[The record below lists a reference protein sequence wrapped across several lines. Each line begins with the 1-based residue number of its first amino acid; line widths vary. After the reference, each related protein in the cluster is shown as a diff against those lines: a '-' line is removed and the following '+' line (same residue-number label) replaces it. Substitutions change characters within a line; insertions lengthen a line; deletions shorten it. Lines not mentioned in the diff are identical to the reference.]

1 MSYEANE
8 LVARR
13 VDPGSLPLHRSSM
26 TGPLSAR
33 ITRNPL
39 AFETSRGDDV
49 LTGLPGQ
56 SGALKE
62 LLHGTASSS
71 PYLAGLMRREAT
83 WLEDVLTQAP
93 ETAFQALLDGLSDA
107 PSAKHTMI
115 LRQAK
120 RRAAL
125 LIALCDL
132 GGVWTGAETTQALTQ
147 LADRALDIGLTGLV
161 DAEISRGKL
170 PGQGAN
176 DVISA
181 GGMVIVAMGKMG
193 AFELNY
199 SSDID
204 LICLFDQDR
213 YDKRD
218 VMTARAAFI
227 SLTRRLMAL
236 MSDMTGDGYVFRTDL
251 RLRPDPSVTPVCIA
265 MDAAERYYESIGR
278 GWERAAHIKAR
289 AAVGDIASGEAYL
302 DRLTPFV
309 WRKHLDF
316 VALRESEEMRQR
328 IRAHKGLLGEM
339 QVEGHNI
346 KLGVG
351 GIREI
356 EFFTQTHQMISGGR
370 DPSLRTRRTDEGL
383 RALANAG
390 WVPRGDA
397 EALAHLYWQHRRI
410 EHGTQMIQ
418 DAQTHTLPSDVDG
431 IKRLSYLLGEGDVDR
446 FRIDLLDRLR
456 ETVSLT
462 ERFFAPPENSP
473 RTRPEPELSN
483 YSKDIIAAWRRYPA
497 LRSQKAVEIFER
509 LKPEILSKLNRAS
522 NPEEALLQF
531 DGFLSG
537 LPAGVQLFTLFE
549 ARPQLIDLI
558 VDICATAPALAR
570 YLSRN
575 SAVFDAVIGG
585 DFFADWPGA
594 EVLAK
599 QLHSV
604 LDHAGQGVGDYERQL
619 DAARRWRKEWHFRI
633 GVHHLRGLITG
644 AEAARQYS
652 ELADAV
658 VQAILPCVVAD
669 FASRHGLPPGRGA
682 AVVGLGSLGAQR
694 LAATSDLDLIMIYDA
709 NGVETSDGPRPL
721 ASVMYYARLTKALV
735 TALSA
740 PMSEGIAYEV
750 DMRLRPSGRQGPV
763 ATALPGFESYQRH
776 DAWTWEHLALTRARV
791 LACTTDPSLGDD
803 IAAIRRDV
811 LEGPKDRP
819 KILQD
824 VVDMRTRLF
833 AAKPGDGVW
842 DAKAGPG
849 KITDI
854 ELLAQVGALL
864 AGDASQDPFAQLHAA
879 KVSGLIDER
888 ARAHLA
894 SCLDMLDALNQ
905 ASRLLGERGLDIDKT
920 GQGGL
925 ELLYQVLNGA
935 DRVAL
940 ETSIAESSASS
951 AKIIA
956 EAYQSKLD

>member
-1 MSYEANE
+1 
-8 LVARR
+8 
-13 VDPGSLPLHRSSM
+13 M
-26 TGPLSAR
+26 TAPLSAR
-33 ITRNPL
+33 ITRSPV
-39 AFETSRGDDV
+39 AFEISRGDDA
-49 LTGLPGQ
+49 LAGLPEQTGP
-56 SGALKE
+56 LKD
-62 LLHGTASSS
+62 LLHGTAGSS
-71 PYLAGLMRREAT
+71 PYLAGLMRREAA
-83 WLEDVLTQAP
+83 WLEEVLPKAP
-93 ETAFQALLDGLSDA
+93 EVAFRALLDGLSETPA
-107 PSAKHTMI
+107 AQHKMI

-132 GGVWTGAETTQALTQ
+132 GGVWTGAETTDALTQ
-147 LADRALDIGLTGLV
+147 LADRTLDVGLTGLV
-161 DAEISRGKL
+161 EAEISRGKL
-170 PGQGAN
+170 PGQGPE

-181 GGMVIVAMGKMG
+181 GGMVVMAMGKMG

-213 YDKRD
+213 YDRRD

-227 SLTRRLMAL
+227 KLTRRLMAL

-265 MDAAERYYESIGR
+265 MEAAERYYESIGR

-289 AAVGDIASGEAYL
+289 AAAGDVAAGEAYL
-302 DRLTPFV
+302 ERLTPFV

-328 IRAHKGLLGEM
+328 IRAHKGLLGEV
-339 QVEGHNI
+339 QVEGHDI
-346 KLGVG
+346 KLGAG

-383 RALANAG
+383 TALADAG
-390 WVPRGDA
+390 WVPRDDA
-397 EALAHLYWQHRRI
+397 EALADLYWRHRRI
-410 EHGTQMIQ
+410 EHGAQMIQ
-418 DAQTHTLPSDVDG
+418 DAQTHTLPSDADG
-431 IKRLSYLLGEGDVDR
+431 IKRLSCLLGESDVDR
-446 FRIDLLDRLR
+446 FRKDLLDRLR
-456 ETVSLT
+456 QTASLT
-462 ERFFAPPENSP
+462 EGFFAPPENAP
-473 RTRPEPELSN
+473 NTQREPELSAH
-483 YSKDIIAAWRRYPA
+483 SRDIIAGWRRYPA
-497 LRSQKAVEIFER
+497 LRSQKAVEIFAR
-509 LKPEILSKLNRAS
+509 LKPELLSKLNRAS
-522 NPEEALLQF
+522 NPGEALLQF

-585 DFFADWPGA
+585 DFFAEWPGPDA
-594 EVLAK
+594 LEK
-599 QLHSV
+599 QLHTV

-644 AEAARQYS
+644 ADAARQYTD
-652 ELADAV
+652 LADAV
-658 VQAILPCVVAD
+658 LRAILPCVVAD
-669 FASRHGLPPGRGA
+669 FASRHGMPPGRGA
-682 AVVGLGSLGAQR
+682 AIVGMGSLGAQR

-709 NGVETSDGPRPL
+709 DGVEASDGPRPL

-750 DMRLRPSGRQGPV
+750 DMRLRPSGRKGPV
-763 ATALPGFESYQRH
+763 ATALPGFQSYQRQ

-791 LACTTDPSLGDD
+791 LACTTDQSLGDD
-803 IAAIRRDV
+803 IAAIRREV
-811 LEGPKDRP
+811 LESHKDRS

-824 VVDMRTRLF
+824 VSDMRTRLF
-833 AAKPGDGVW
+833 AAKPGNGIW

-879 KVSGLIDER
+879 KVSGLIDEM

-894 SCLDMLDALNQ
+894 SCLNMLDALNQ
-905 ASRLLGERGLDIDKT
+905 ASRLLGEQGLDIKKT

-925 ELLYQVLNGA
+925 ELLYKVMNGD
-935 DRVAL
+935 DRDAL
-940 ETSIAESSASS
+940 EHKLAESCARSAEIVS
-951 AKIIA
+951 
-956 EAYQSKLD
+956 EAYELILG